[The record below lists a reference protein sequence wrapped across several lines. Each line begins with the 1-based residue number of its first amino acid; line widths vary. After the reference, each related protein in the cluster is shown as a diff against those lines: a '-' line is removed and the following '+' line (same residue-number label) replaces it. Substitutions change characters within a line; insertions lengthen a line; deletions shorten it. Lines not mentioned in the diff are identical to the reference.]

1 MFASTI
7 MLLTTLFHIDKELN
21 STKKKSWLA
30 ANLANT
36 NMHFKSMPLSVRL
49 QGLKKHHP

>member
-7 MLLTTLFHIDKELN
+7 MLLTTLFHIDNELN
-21 STKKKSWLA
+21 KKKSWLA

-49 QGLKKHHP
+49 QGFKKHPP